1 MLFERYNFLHF
12 KPIKIAVS
20 IHFQRVAMEERQRLV
35 LGQKRKYT
43 ASAEKG
49 VGSMFFFL
57 KIFRLWTILL
67 IFQKRFNLQ

>member
-1 MLFERYNFLHF
+1 MLSERYNFLHF

-43 ASAEKG
+43 AFAEKQ
-49 VGSMFFFL
+49 SINNRL
-57 KIFRLWTILL
+57 KLTLL
-67 IFQKRFNLQ
+67 LPLIAN